1 MAKFSEEKSNGKLPV
16 AAMGER
22 EGKRAF
28 NKCKCARKNTVRTQR
43 HVIHCRGDLRW
54 KQ

>member
-28 NKCKCARKNTVRTQR
+28 NKCKRAGKNTYEYVRKDT
-43 HVIHCRGDLRW
+43 
-54 KQ
+54 